1 VVTPR
6 KVFLFDYLFVTFL
19 NKEEMRKIR
28 VKKFSNVSTSKCK
41 EKPKNENRAIIN
53 ETRKSTLN
61 KNGRRKNK
69 KSG

>member
-1 VVTPR
+1 
-6 KVFLFDYLFVTFL
+6 L
-19 NKEEMRKIR
+19 NKEERRKVR
-28 VKKFSNVSTSKCK
+28 VKKPSNVSTSKCK

-53 ETRKSTLN
+53 EAYNFTLN